1 MNVYIVYA
9 AGGFALITYVLG
21 GILLWRIPDGA
32 SIEVQKLRFA
42 ASMFTGILIVFV
54 FAALLY
60 IATPDGGGQD
70 VFKTAMTAMTPL
82 AGAMMG
88 YIFGTRG
95 EGRGQH
101 GGGTS
106 ADPPK
111 PDA

>member
-1 MNVYIVYA
+1 MNIYIVYA

-21 GILLWRIPDGA
+21 GLLLWRIPDAA

-60 IATPDGGGQD
+60 VGTPQGGGRE
-70 VFKTAMTAMTPL
+70 VFTTAMTAMTPL

-88 YIFGTRG
+88 YIFGSRG
-95 EGRGQH
+95 NGRRGA
-101 GGGTS
+101 
-106 ADPPK
+106 ADPEEPGT